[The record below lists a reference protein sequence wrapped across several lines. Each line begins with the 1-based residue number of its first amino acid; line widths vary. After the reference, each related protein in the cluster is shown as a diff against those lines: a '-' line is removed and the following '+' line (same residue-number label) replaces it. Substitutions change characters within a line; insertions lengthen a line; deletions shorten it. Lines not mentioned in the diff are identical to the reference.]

1 MTNKLYKLMDWAA
14 IEAIVYSEEDDP
26 HKILGIHAVTGGKLA
41 QVFYPEAVEAVLHTK
56 NKDYPMEQADEEGF
70 YAVLIPKNTSTE
82 NYSFTVTMEDGTKH
96 DFYDPYG
103 FKPVIDKK
111 DAEKFNRGIHYEI
124 YHLLG
129 AHPYVIDGIHG
140 VLFAVW
146 APNAMRVSVVGDF
159 NHWDG
164 RVHQMRRLWDSGIFE
179 LFIPVANIGDNYKF
193 EIKAKGGL
201 TFLKS
206 DPYAFYSQKRPET
219 ASVVYDLA
227 GFTWSDDKW
236 MEQRKKLN
244 SHKAPVSILEVHLGS
259 FAKPDD
265 GRDFYNYREL
275 APMIASYV
283 KEMGYTHIELMPV
296 MEHPFDASW
305 GYQVIGYYSPTSR
318 YGTPDDFRFFMNYL
332 HENGIGVILDWV
344 PAHFPRDTHGLSNFD
359 GTCLYEHEDPRQGFH
374 PHWGTLIYNY
384 GRPEVKNYLIANVLY
399 WAKEFH
405 ADGIRMDAVAS
416 MLYLD
421 YGKKD
426 GEWVANMYGGK
437 ENLEAMEFLKHL
449 NSIMKKAEPSV
460 LMIAEESTA
469 WPNVTGDVKKDGLGF
484 DYKWNMGW
492 MNDFLDYMRCDPLFR
507 AGRHG
512 ELTFSMIYAY
522 SEKFVLV
529 LSHDEVVHG
538 KSSLIGKMPGEV
550 PEKFA
555 NLRAAYGFMMMHPG
569 KKLLFMGQD
578 IGEFNE
584 WNEERSVDWDL
595 LQYDDHKKLKDYVS
609 ELNKFYREHPA
620 LYELDESAEGFEWIN
635 NISADEN
642 VLVFLRKTGKE
653 KETLLVVCNF
663 SGVDRKDYKIGVPY
677 EGKYKEIFNSDAKK
691 FGGKGFVN
699 TKMSASKEDECD
711 EREESIRIKSAAF
724 SVAVFSHTPFTAK
737 EKAEIEKQKE
747 LERKRRIEEERLR
760 KAKEAENI
768 AKEAAKEAIEKA
780 KEAEKMAKEAERAA
794 KEALKRAEEESQYA
808 KELEERAIELEK
820 QRKKIEVEKA

>member
-14 IEAIVYSEEDDP
+14 IEAIVYSEEDNP
-26 HKILGIHAVTGGKLA
+26 HKILGIHSVSGGKLV
-41 QVFYPEAVEAVLHTK
+41 QVFYPEAIEAVLHTK
-56 NKDYPMEQADEEGF
+56 GKDYPMEQADEEGF
-70 YAVLIPKNTSTE
+70 YAVLIPKNTSTD

-103 FKPVIDKK
+103 FEPVIDKK
-111 DAEKFNRGIHYEI
+111 DAEKFNKGINYEI

-179 LFIPVANIGDNYKF
+179 LFIPMANIGDNYKF

-201 TFLKS
+201 TFLKA
-206 DPYAFYSQKRPET
+206 DPYAFYSQKRPEN

-227 GFTWSDDKW
+227 GFSWNDDKW
-236 MEQRKKLN
+236 MEQRKEVN
-244 SHKAPVSILEVHLGS
+244 SHKTPMSILEVHLGS

-283 KEMGYTHIELMPV
+283 KEMGYTHIELMPI

-332 HENGIGVILDWV
+332 HQNGIGVILDWV

-384 GRPEVKNYLIANVLY
+384 GRPEVKNYLISNVLY

-421 YGKKD
+421 YGKND
-426 GEWVANMYGGK
+426 GEWIANMYGGK

-449 NSIMKKAEPSV
+449 NSIMKKMEPSV

-469 WPNVTGDVKKDGLGF
+469 WPNVTGEIKKDGLGF

-538 KSSLIGKMPGEV
+538 KASLIGKMPGEV

-578 IGEFNE
+578 IVEFNE
-584 WNEERSVDWDL
+584 WNEERSVEWEL
-595 LQYDDHKKLKDYVS
+595 LQYDDHKKLKGYVA
-609 ELNKFYREHPA
+609 ELNKFYKEHPA
-620 LYELDESAEGFEWIN
+620 LYELDEKAEGFEWIN

-642 VLVFLRKTGKE
+642 VVIFLRKTGKE
-653 KETLLVVCNF
+653 KETLLVACNF
-663 SGVDRKDYKIGVPY
+663 SGVDREDYKIGVPFA
-677 EGKYKEIFNSDAKK
+677 GKYKEIFNSDAKK
-691 FGGKGFVN
+691 FGGSGFAN
-699 TKMSASKEDECD
+699 TKILVSKDDECD
-711 EREESIRIKSAAF
+711 EREESIRIKLPAF
-724 SVAVFSHTPFTAK
+724 SVTVFSYTPFTAK
-737 EKAEIEKQKE
+737 EKAEIEKKKE
-747 LERKRRIEEERLR
+747 LERQRRLEEERLR
-760 KAKEAENI
+760 KAVEAENV
-768 AKEAAKEAIEKA
+768 AKAAAEEAKVRAR
-780 KEAEKMAKEAERAA
+780 EAERMA
-794 KEALKRAEEESQYA
+794 KEALKRAEEESQYV
-808 KELEERAIELEK
+808 KELVEKAKELEK

>member
-14 IEAIVYSEEDDP
+14 IEAIVYSEEDNP
-26 HKILGIHAVTGGKLA
+26 HKILGIHSVSGGKLV
-41 QVFYPEAVEAVLHTK
+41 QVFYPEAIEAVLHTK
-56 NKDYPMEQADEEGF
+56 GKDYPMEQADEEGF
-70 YAVLIPKNTSTE
+70 YAVLIPKNTSTD

-103 FKPVIDKK
+103 FEPVIDKK
-111 DAEKFNRGIHYEI
+111 DAEKFNKGINYEI

-179 LFIPVANIGDNYKF
+179 LFIPMANIGDNYKF

-201 TFLKS
+201 TFLKA
-206 DPYAFYSQKRPET
+206 DPYAFYSQKRPEN

-227 GFTWSDDKW
+227 GFSWNDDKW
-236 MEQRKKLN
+236 MEQRKEVN
-244 SHKAPVSILEVHLGS
+244 SHKTPMSILEVHLGS

-283 KEMGYTHIELMPV
+283 KEMGYTHIELMPI

-332 HENGIGVILDWV
+332 HQNGIGVILDWV

-384 GRPEVKNYLIANVLY
+384 GRPEVKNYLISNVLY

-421 YGKKD
+421 YGKND
-426 GEWVANMYGGK
+426 GEWIANMYGGK

-449 NSIMKKAEPSV
+449 NSIMKKMEPSV

-469 WPNVTGDVKKDGLGF
+469 WPNVTGEIKKDGLGF

-538 KSSLIGKMPGEV
+538 KASLIGKMPGEV

-584 WNEERSVDWDL
+584 WNEERSVEWEL
-595 LQYDDHKKLKDYVS
+595 LQYDDHKKLKGYVA
-609 ELNKFYREHPA
+609 ELNKFYKEHPA
-620 LYELDESAEGFEWIN
+620 LYELDEKAEGFEWIN

-642 VLVFLRKTGKE
+642 VVIFLRKTGKE
-653 KETLLVVCNF
+653 KETLLVACNF
-663 SGVDRKDYKIGVPY
+663 SGVDREDYKIGVPFA
-677 EGKYKEIFNSDAKK
+677 GKYKEIFNSDAKK
-691 FGGKGFVN
+691 FGGSGFAN
-699 TKMSASKEDECD
+699 TKILVSKDDECD
-711 EREESIRIKSAAF
+711 EREESIRIKLPAF
-724 SVAVFSHTPFTAK
+724 SVTVFSYTPFTAK
-737 EKAEIEKQKE
+737 EKAEIEKKKE
-747 LERKRRIEEERLR
+747 LERQRRLEEERLR
-760 KAKEAENI
+760 KAVEAENV
-768 AKEAAKEAIEKA
+768 AKAAAEEAKVRAR
-780 KEAEKMAKEAERAA
+780 EAERMA

-808 KELEERAIELEK
+808 KELEEKAKELEK

>member
-14 IEAIVYSEEDDP
+14 IEAIVYSEEDNP
-26 HKILGIHAVTGGKLA
+26 HRILGIHTVPGGKLA
-41 QVFYPEAVEAVLHTK
+41 QVFYPEATEAVLHTK

-70 YAVLIPKNTSTE
+70 YAVLIPRNTSTE
-82 NYSFTVTMEDGTKH
+82 NYSFTVTMEDGRKY

-103 FKPVIDKK
+103 FEPVIDKK
-111 DAEKFNRGIHYEI
+111 DAEKFNQGIHYEI

-129 AHPYVIDGIHG
+129 AHPYVIDGVHG

-164 RVHQMRRLWDSGIFE
+164 RIHQMRRLWDSGIFE
-179 LFIPVANIGDNYKF
+179 LFIPMANIGDNYKF

-206 DPYAFYSQKRPET
+206 DPYAFYSQKRPEN
-219 ASVVYDLA
+219 ASIVYDLT
-227 GFTWSDDKW
+227 GFSWSDDEWIK
-236 MEQRKKLN
+236 QRKELDI
-244 SHKAPVSILEVHLGS
+244 HKAPMSILEVHLGS

-275 APMIASYV
+275 APRIASYV

-359 GTCLYEHEDPRQGFH
+359 GTCLYEHGDPRQGFH

-421 YGKKD
+421 YGKND

-449 NSIMKKAEPSV
+449 NSIMKKMEPSV
-460 LMIAEESTA
+460 LLIAEESTA
-469 WPNVTGDVKKDGLGF
+469 WPGVTGDVKKDGLGF

-538 KSSLIGKMPGEV
+538 KASLIGKMPGEI

-584 WNEERSVDWDL
+584 WNEGRSIEWDL
-595 LQYDDHKKLKDYVS
+595 LQYDDHKKLNGYVA
-609 ELNKFYREHPA
+609 ELNKFYKEHPA
-620 LYELDESAEGFEWIN
+620 LYELDEKAEGFEWIN

-642 VLVFLRKTGKE
+642 MLVFLRKTGKE
-653 KETLLVVCNF
+653 KETLLIVCNF
-663 SGVDRKDYKIGVPY
+663 SGVSRADHKIGVPY
-677 EGKYKEIFNSDAKK
+677 AGKYKEIFNSDARK
-691 FGGKGFVN
+691 FGGSGFTNPKAV
-699 TKMSASKEDECD
+699 ASREDECD
-711 EREESIRIKSAAF
+711 EREESVRVKSAAF
-724 SVAVFSHTPFTAK
+724 SISVFSYTPFTAK
-737 EKAEIEKQKE
+737 EKAEIEEQKE
-747 LERKRRIEEERLR
+747 LERQRKIEEERLR
-760 KAKEAENI
+760 KAKEEEAI
-768 AKEAAKEAIEKA
+768 AKEAAKEALEKA
-780 KEAEKMAKEAERAA
+780 KEADRMAKEAEQAA
-794 KEALKRAEEESQYA
+794 KEALKRAEDEARYA
-808 KELEERAIELEK
+808 KELEKKAKELEK

>member
-14 IEAIVYSEEDDP
+14 IEAIVYSEEDNP
-26 HKILGIHAVTGGKLA
+26 HKILGIHSVSGGKLV
-41 QVFYPEAVEAVLHTK
+41 QVFYPEAIEAVLHTK
-56 NKDYPMEQADEEGF
+56 GKDYPMEQADEEGF
-70 YAVLIPKNTSTE
+70 YAVLIPKNTSTD

-103 FKPVIDKK
+103 FEPVIDKK
-111 DAEKFNRGIHYEI
+111 DAEKFNKGINYEI

-179 LFIPVANIGDNYKF
+179 LFIPMANIGDNYKF

-201 TFLKS
+201 TFLKA
-206 DPYAFYSQKRPET
+206 DPYAFYSQKRPEN

-227 GFTWSDDKW
+227 GFSWNDDKW
-236 MEQRKKLN
+236 MEQRKEVN
-244 SHKAPVSILEVHLGS
+244 SHKTPMSILEVHLGS

-275 APMIASYV
+275 APMVASYV
-283 KEMGYTHIELMPV
+283 KEMGYTHIELMPI

-332 HENGIGVILDWV
+332 HQNGIGVILDWV

-384 GRPEVKNYLIANVLY
+384 GRPEVKNYLISNVLY

-421 YGKKD
+421 YGKND
-426 GEWVANMYGGK
+426 GEWIANMYGGK

-449 NSIMKKAEPSV
+449 NSIMKKMEPSV

-469 WPNVTGDVKKDGLGF
+469 WPNVTGEIKKDGLGF

-538 KSSLIGKMPGEV
+538 KASLIGKMPGEV

-584 WNEERSVDWDL
+584 WNEERSVEWEL
-595 LQYDDHKKLKDYVS
+595 LQYDDHKKLKGYVA
-609 ELNKFYREHPA
+609 ELNKFYKEHPA
-620 LYELDESAEGFEWIN
+620 LYELDEKAEGFEWIN

-642 VLVFLRKTGKE
+642 VVIFLRKTGKE
-653 KETLLVVCNF
+653 KETLLVACNF
-663 SGVDRKDYKIGVPY
+663 SGVDREDYKIGVPFA
-677 EGKYKEIFNSDAKK
+677 GKYKEIFNSDAKK
-691 FGGKGFVN
+691 FGGSGFAN
-699 TKMSASKEDECD
+699 TKILVSKDDECD
-711 EREESIRIKSAAF
+711 EREESIRIKLPAF
-724 SVAVFSHTPFTAK
+724 SVTVFSYTPFTAK
-737 EKAEIEKQKE
+737 EKAEIEKKKE
-747 LERKRRIEEERLR
+747 LERQRRLEEERLR
-760 KAKEAENI
+760 KAVEAENV
-768 AKEAAKEAIEKA
+768 AKAAAEEAKVRAR
-780 KEAEKMAKEAERAA
+780 EAERMA

-808 KELEERAIELEK
+808 KELAEKAKELEK

>member
-14 IEAIVYSEEDDP
+14 IEAIVYSEEDNP
-26 HKILGIHAVTGGKLA
+26 HKILGIHSVSGGKLV
-41 QVFYPEAVEAVLHTK
+41 QVFYPEAIEAVLHTK
-56 NKDYPMEQADEEGF
+56 GKDYPMEQADEEGF
-70 YAVLIPKNTSTE
+70 YAVLIPKNTSTD

-103 FKPVIDKK
+103 FEPVIDKK
-111 DAEKFNRGIHYEI
+111 DAEKFNKGINYEI

-179 LFIPVANIGDNYKF
+179 LFIPMANIGDNYKF

-201 TFLKS
+201 TFLKA
-206 DPYAFYSQKRPET
+206 DPYAFYSQKRPEN

-227 GFTWSDDKW
+227 GFSWNDDKW
-236 MEQRKKLN
+236 MEQRKEVN
-244 SHKAPVSILEVHLGS
+244 SHKTPMSILEVHLGS

-283 KEMGYTHIELMPV
+283 KEMGYTHIELMPI

-332 HENGIGVILDWV
+332 HQNGIGVILDWV

-384 GRPEVKNYLIANVLY
+384 GRPEVKNYLISNVLY

-421 YGKKD
+421 YGKND
-426 GEWVANMYGGK
+426 GEWIANMYGGK

-449 NSIMKKAEPSV
+449 NSIMKKMEPSV

-469 WPNVTGDVKKDGLGF
+469 WPNVTGEIKKDGLGF

-538 KSSLIGKMPGEV
+538 KASLIGKMPGEV

-584 WNEERSVDWDL
+584 WNEERSVEWEL
-595 LQYDDHKKLKDYVS
+595 LQYDDHKKLKGYVA
-609 ELNKFYREHPA
+609 ELNKFYKEHPA
-620 LYELDESAEGFEWIN
+620 LYELDEKAEGFEWIN

-642 VLVFLRKTGKE
+642 VVIFLRKTGKE
-653 KETLLVVCNF
+653 KETLLVACNF
-663 SGVDRKDYKIGVPY
+663 SGVDREDYKIGVPFA
-677 EGKYKEIFNSDAKK
+677 GKYKEIFNSDAKK
-691 FGGKGFVN
+691 FGGSGFAN
-699 TKMSASKEDECD
+699 TKILVSKDDECD
-711 EREESIRIKSAAF
+711 EREESIRIKLPAF
-724 SVAVFSHTPFTAK
+724 SVTVFSYTPFTAK
-737 EKAEIEKQKE
+737 EKAEIEKKKE
-747 LERKRRIEEERLR
+747 LERQRRLEEERLR
-760 KAKEAENI
+760 KAVEAENV
-768 AKEAAKEAIEKA
+768 AKAAAEEAKVRAR
-780 KEAEKMAKEAERAA
+780 EAERMA

-808 KELEERAIELEK
+808 AC
-820 QRKKIEVEKA
+820 KIG

>member
-14 IEAIVYSEEDDP
+14 IEAIVYSEEDNP
-26 HKILGIHAVTGGKLA
+26 HKILGIHSVSGGKLV
-41 QVFYPEAVEAVLHTK
+41 QVFYPEAIEAVLHTK
-56 NKDYPMEQADEEGF
+56 GKDYPMEQADEEGF
-70 YAVLIPKNTSTE
+70 YAVLIPKNTSTD

-103 FKPVIDKK
+103 FEPVIDKK
-111 DAEKFNRGIHYEI
+111 DAEKFNKGINYEI

-179 LFIPVANIGDNYKF
+179 LFIPMANIGDNYKF

-201 TFLKS
+201 TFLKA
-206 DPYAFYSQKRPET
+206 DPYAFYSQKRPEN

-227 GFTWSDDKW
+227 GFSWNDDKW
-236 MEQRKKLN
+236 MEQRKEVN
-244 SHKAPVSILEVHLGS
+244 SHKTPMSILEVHLGS

-283 KEMGYTHIELMPV
+283 KEMGYTHIELMPI

-332 HENGIGVILDWV
+332 HQNGIGVILDWV

-384 GRPEVKNYLIANVLY
+384 GRPEVKNYLISNVLY

-421 YGKKD
+421 YGKND
-426 GEWVANMYGGK
+426 GEWIANMYGGK

-449 NSIMKKAEPSV
+449 NSIMKKMEPSV

-469 WPNVTGDVKKDGLGF
+469 WPNVTGEIKKDGLGF

-538 KSSLIGKMPGEV
+538 KASLIGKMPGEV

-584 WNEERSVDWDL
+584 WNEERSVEWEL
-595 LQYDDHKKLKDYVS
+595 LQYDDHKKLKGYVA
-609 ELNKFYREHPA
+609 ELNKFYKEHPA
-620 LYELDESAEGFEWIN
+620 LYELDEKAEGFEWIN

-642 VLVFLRKTGKE
+642 VVIFLRKTGKE
-653 KETLLVVCNF
+653 KETLLVACNF
-663 SGVDRKDYKIGVPY
+663 SGVDREDYKIGVPFA
-677 EGKYKEIFNSDAKK
+677 GKYKEIFNSDAKK
-691 FGGKGFVN
+691 FGGSGFAN
-699 TKMSASKEDECD
+699 TKILVSKDDECD
-711 EREESIRIKSAAF
+711 EREESIRIKLPAF
-724 SVAVFSHTPFTAK
+724 SVTVFSYMPFTAK
-737 EKAEIEKQKE
+737 EKAEIEKKKE
-747 LERKRRIEEERLR
+747 LERQRRLEEERLR
-760 KAKEAENI
+760 KAVEAENV
-768 AKEAAKEAIEKA
+768 AKAAAEEAKVRAR
-780 KEAEKMAKEAERAA
+780 EAERMA

-808 KELEERAIELEK
+808 KELAEKAKELEK

>member
-14 IEAIVYSEEDDP
+14 IEAIVYSEEDNP
-26 HKILGIHAVTGGKLA
+26 HKILGIHSVSGGKLV
-41 QVFYPEAVEAVLHTK
+41 QVFYPEAIEAVLHTK
-56 NKDYPMEQADEEGF
+56 GKDYPMEQADEEGF
-70 YAVLIPKNTSTE
+70 YAVLIPKNTSTD

-103 FKPVIDKK
+103 FEPVIDKK
-111 DAEKFNRGIHYEI
+111 DAEKFNKGINYEI

-179 LFIPVANIGDNYKF
+179 LFIPMANIGDNYKF

-201 TFLKS
+201 TFLKA
-206 DPYAFYSQKRPET
+206 DPYAFYSQKRPEN

-227 GFTWSDDKW
+227 GFSWNDDKW
-236 MEQRKKLN
+236 MEQRKEVN
-244 SHKAPVSILEVHLGS
+244 SHKTPMSILEVHLGS

-283 KEMGYTHIELMPV
+283 KEMGYTHIELMPI

-332 HENGIGVILDWV
+332 HQNGIGVILDWV

-384 GRPEVKNYLIANVLY
+384 GRPEVKNYLISNVLY

-421 YGKKD
+421 YGKND
-426 GEWVANMYGGK
+426 GEWIANMYGGK

-449 NSIMKKAEPSV
+449 NSIMKKMEPSV

-469 WPNVTGDVKKDGLGF
+469 WPNVTGEIKKDGLGF

-538 KSSLIGKMPGEV
+538 KASLIGKMPGEV

-584 WNEERSVDWDL
+584 WNEERSVEWEL
-595 LQYDDHKKLKDYVS
+595 LQYDDHKKLKGYVA
-609 ELNKFYREHPA
+609 ELNKFYKEHPA
-620 LYELDESAEGFEWIN
+620 LYELDEKAEGFEWIN

-642 VLVFLRKTGKE
+642 VVIFLRKTGKE
-653 KETLLVVCNF
+653 KETLLVACNF
-663 SGVDRKDYKIGVPY
+663 SGVDREDYKIGVPFA
-677 EGKYKEIFNSDAKK
+677 GKYKEIFNSDAKK
-691 FGGKGFVN
+691 FGGSGFAN
-699 TKMSASKEDECD
+699 TKILVSKDDECD
-711 EREESIRIKSAAF
+711 EREESIRIKLPAF
-724 SVAVFSHTPFTAK
+724 SVTVFSYTPFTAK
-737 EKAEIEKQKE
+737 EKAEIEKKKE
-747 LERKRRIEEERLR
+747 LERQRRLEEERLR
-760 KAKEAENI
+760 KAVEAENV
-768 AKEAAKEAIEKA
+768 AKAAAEEAKVRAR
-780 KEAEKMAKEAERAA
+780 EAERMA
-794 KEALKRAEEESQYA
+794 KEALKRAEEESQYV
-808 KELEERAIELEK
+808 KELVEKAKELEK